1 MRHYLYVDG
10 VGAPVSPSEMV
21 FHGHA
26 SQDKPS
32 FLFFFFFFFSDF
44 AHARRSPIA
53 HRDMNPHCL
62 VTQQFSSSKWR
73 QNEQKDRQTDRPKMN
88 RRMERQKRTA
98 DGRKIEEMKDMLC
111 TMKKRKTDWP
121 KKRLTKS
128 LQKI

>member
-1 MRHYLYVDG
+1 
-10 VGAPVSPSEMV
+10 
-21 FHGHA
+21 
-26 SQDKPS
+26 
-32 FLFFFFFFFSDF
+32 
-44 AHARRSPIA
+44 
-53 HRDMNPHCL
+53 
-62 VTQQFSSSKWR
+62 
-73 QNEQKDRQTDRPKMN
+73 MN